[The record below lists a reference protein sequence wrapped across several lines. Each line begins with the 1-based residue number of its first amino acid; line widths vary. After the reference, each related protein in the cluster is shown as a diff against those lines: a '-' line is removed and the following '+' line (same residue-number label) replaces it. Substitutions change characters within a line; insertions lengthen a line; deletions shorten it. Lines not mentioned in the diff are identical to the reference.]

1 MFRWVGGSLFLM
13 EYVAMRRQKRPSEGP
28 GPGPKLF
35 ELYARFEEL
44 CETEG
49 PGAADEG
56 DLARVKQQMTAA
68 CVAGDEGRFLAF
80 LSKALLLRDR
90 GTGFDYL

>member
-1 MFRWVGGSLFLM
+1 MERTPGSF
-13 EYVAMRRQKRPSEGP
+13 EGP

-44 CETEG
+44 CEIKG

-56 DLARVKQQMTAA
+56 DLARLRQQMTAA
-68 CVAGDEGRFLAF
+68 CIAGDEGRFLEN